1 MKTQVMKAPR
11 ADEKQRA
18 RAEMGG
24 GWAGGGGKE
33 GSREEFK
40 RGNLRHPELINA
52 EGEGGGRQGC
62 TTGHATVAPVLED
75 MAPVTKA
82 EHKEGGMAGWC
93 FCCTM
98 GEYDMR
104 RTRVG
109 HLV

>member
-52 EGEGGGRQGC
+52 EGEGGGGK
-62 TTGHATVAPVLED
+62 APVQ
-75 MAPVTKA
+75 PVWPR
-82 EHKEGGMAGWC
+82 GPG
-93 FCCTM
+93 TM
-98 GEYDMR
+98 FLCVVEW
-104 RTRVG
+104 VG
-109 HLV
+109 SQPV

>member
-24 GWAGGGGKE
+24 GWAGGRGKE

-52 EGEGGGRQGC
+52 EGEGGGGGRG
-62 TTGHATVAPVLED
+62 GRPGSRVANGQERIQERNSAKPG
-75 MAPVTKA
+75 AYKP
-82 EHKEGGMAGWC
+82 
-93 FCCTM
+93 
-98 GEYDMR
+98 
-104 RTRVG
+104 
-109 HLV
+109 

>member
-52 EGEGGGRQGC
+52 EGEGGEEERMSERL
-62 TTGHATVAPVLED
+62 PVW
-75 MAPVTKA
+75 PR
-82 EHKEGGMAGWC
+82 GPG
-93 FCCTM
+93 TM
-98 GEYDMR
+98 CLCVVEW
-104 RTRVG
+104 VG
-109 HLV
+109 SQPI

>member
-40 RGNLRHPELINA
+40 RGNLRQPELINA
-52 EGEGGGRQGC
+52 EGGGRGRAGGWREAGEQGGQERYSREEIC
-62 TTGHATVAPVLED
+62 DNPSL
-75 MAPVTKA
+75 
-82 EHKEGGMAGWC
+82 
-93 FCCTM
+93 
-98 GEYDMR
+98 
-104 RTRVG
+104 
-109 HLV
+109 

>member
-40 RGNLRHPELINA
+40 RGNLRQPELINA
-52 EGEGGGRQGC
+52 EGEGGGGQGDQERNSREEIC
-62 TTGHATVAPVLED
+62 DNPSL
-75 MAPVTKA
+75 
-82 EHKEGGMAGWC
+82 
-93 FCCTM
+93 
-98 GEYDMR
+98 
-104 RTRVG
+104 
-109 HLV
+109 

>member
-52 EGEGGGRQGC
+52 EG
-62 TTGHATVAPVLED
+62 
-75 MAPVTKA
+75 
-82 EHKEGGMAGWC
+82 
-93 FCCTM
+93 
-98 GEYDMR
+98 
-104 RTRVG
+104 
-109 HLV
+109 

>member
-40 RGNLRHPELINA
+40 RGNLRQPELINA
-52 EGEGGGRQGC
+52 EGEGGGGKGGGGRRGLREEGVATRPRC
-62 TTGHATVAPVLED
+62 NPFGHGAPVQ
-75 MAPVTKA
+75 
-82 EHKEGGMAGWC
+82 C
-93 FCCTM
+93 F
-98 GEYDMR
+98 Y
-104 RTRVG
+104 VW
-109 HLV
+109 

>member
-40 RGNLRHPELINA
+40 RGNQRHPELINA
-52 EGEGGGRQGC
+52 EGEGGWREAGEQGGQERNSREEIC
-62 TTGHATVAPVLED
+62 DIPSL
-75 MAPVTKA
+75 
-82 EHKEGGMAGWC
+82 
-93 FCCTM
+93 
-98 GEYDMR
+98 
-104 RTRVG
+104 
-109 HLV
+109 